1 MTISQALQKL
11 YKKITTHDSTETN
24 IAALIADLAQNYPES
39 GGGASVSIDKTLT
52 QEGQAADAKTVG
64 DKLAEKL
71 DKSAALTVDTT
82 LAQAG
87 KAADAQ
93 AVGTKLSE
101 KADKTTAAT
110 KEALGLVKQ
119 AAAVADAAGEQPTK
133 AEFDAL
139 LAALRAAGVLAA
151 S

>member
-11 YKKITTHDSTETN
+11 YKKITTHDSAETN

-39 GGGASVSIDKTLT
+39 DGGASVSIDKTLT
-52 QEGQAADAKTVG
+52 QEGQAADA
-64 DKLAEKL
+64 
-71 DKSAALTVDTT
+71 
-82 LAQAG
+82 
-87 KAADAQ
+87 Q

-101 KADKTTAAT
+101 KVDKTTAAT

-133 AEFDAL
+133 AEFGAL

>member
-24 IAALIADLAQNYPES
+24 IAALIDALAQNYPES

-52 QEGQAADAKTVG
+52 QEGQAADA
-64 DKLAEKL
+64 
-71 DKSAALTVDTT
+71 
-82 LAQAG
+82 
-87 KAADAQ
+87 Q

-101 KADKTTAAT
+101 KVDKTTAAT

-133 AEFDAL
+133 AEFNAL

>member
-11 YKKITTHDSTETN
+11 YKKITTHDSAETN

-39 GGGASVSIDKTLT
+39 DGGASVSIDKTLT

-71 DKSAALTVDTT
+71 DK
-82 LAQAG
+82 
-87 KAADAQ
+87 
-93 AVGTKLSE
+93 
-101 KADKTTAAT
+101 TTAAT
-110 KEALGLVKQ
+110 KETLGLVKQ